1 MLDMRPET
9 PPQEAL
15 ELRPADEA
23 LELFSAELADEGAE
37 SPDKKKF
44 PSVSAFD
51 LSLSESERDEVL
63 AALNKAIEDP
73 EIAIVLMTTK
83 IVNTCPD
90 VVSDYKLRLS
100 KPLLGDIPDR
110 PGSAKIG
117 ETIDRYISEAIGIK
131 L

>member
-1 MLDMRPET
+1 MKLYLISDNIDTQMGMR
-9 PPQEAL
+9 
-15 ELRPADEA
+15 
-23 LELFSAELADEGAE
+23 LAGVEG
-37 SPDKKKF
+37 
-44 PSVSAFD
+44 VVVH
-51 LSLSESERDEVL
+51 ERDEVL
-63 AALNKAIEDP
+63 AALDKVIDNP

-100 KPLLGDIPDR
+100 KPLLVEIPDR
-110 PGSAKIG
+110 HGSAKIG